1 MVKLVNGQKVELT
14 KPSSMV
20 TSIRIGLSWS
30 ISDDS
35 ASHFDLDALA
45 LLVDEADTIRS
56 KEHIVFYNQ
65 LTAFDG
71 AVVLSNDNQNGAG
84 TGDDEQIFLQLSHMP
99 ASIHKIVVAI
109 VIHEAD
115 KRSQTFGKVNDAFVR
130 IVSDKTK
137 EEIACYELEKDFSN
151 ETAVVIGEVCR
162 TEDSWTFETS
172 GKGIDGGIR
181 SVCQAYGMIE
191 WPDSFFGKKKALTK
205 TSPLYAKKPLF

>member
-1 MVKLVNGQKVELT
+1 MVKLVNGQKIELT

-20 TSIRIGLSWS
+20 TSIQLGLGWS

-45 LLVDEADTIRS
+45 LLVDEADSIHS
-56 KEHIVFYNQ
+56 IVFYNQ

-84 TGDDEQIFLQLSHMP
+84 TGDDEQLFLQLSYVP
-99 ASIHKIVVAI
+99 ASIYKIVVAI
-109 VIHEAD
+109 VIHEGD
-115 KRSQTFGKVNDAFVR
+115 ERDQTFGKVNDAYVR
-130 IVSDKTK
+130 IVSGETK
-137 EEIACYELEKDFSN
+137 EEIVCYELEKDFSN

-162 TEDSWTFETS
+162 TEDGWIFETS
-172 GKGIDGGIR
+172 GKGIEGGIR
-181 SVCQAYGMIE
+181 SVCKAYGMTE
-191 WPDSFFGKKKALTK
+191 WPDSFLEKKKALTK